1 MERDS
6 HVGFNH
12 INFVASAGKGDR
24 DIDSEAGV
32 NCRVEQTGPGRRA
45 DIEFDV
51 KLYYSKL
58 ST

>member
-12 INFVASAGKGDR
+12 INFVAGAGKDDR

-32 NCRVEQTGPGRRA
+32 NGRVEQTEEGR
-45 DIEFDV
+45 
-51 KLYYSKL
+51 Y
-58 ST
+58 